1 MIEIKRAIRKKID
14 LAHLGV
20 ERVLSAFDP
29 E

>member
-14 LAHLGV
+14 LAYLDV
-20 ERVLSAFDP
+20 ERVLSTFDP